1 MLCDNFGLF
10 CYFGSMYEKAKIH
23 LQNSSLSTSNF
34 EGPTLYSRKIFFWG
48 GGEGGLQNIKIEN
61 KNLS

>member
-10 CYFGSMYEKAKIH
+10 CFFGSMYEKAKIH

-34 EGPTLYSRKIFFWG
+34 EGPTLYSRKIFFG
-48 GGEGGLQNIKIEN
+48 GRGGLQNNKIEN

>member
-23 LQNSSLSTSNF
+23 LQNSISLSTSNF

-48 GGEGGLQNIKIEN
+48 GGGRGDSKHQNRK
-61 KNLS
+61 

>member
-23 LQNSSLSTSNF
+23 LQNTSNF
-34 EGPTLYSRKIFFWG
+34 EGPTLYSRKIFFGGRG
-48 GGEGGLQNIKIEN
+48 GGASKHQNRK
-61 KNLS
+61 

>member
-34 EGPTLYSRKIFFWG
+34 EGPTLYSRKIFLG
-48 GGEGGLQNIKIEN
+48 GVGRGGFKTS
-61 KNLS
+61 K

>member
-23 LQNSSLSTSNF
+23 LQNTSNF
-34 EGPTLYSRKIFFWG
+34 EGPTLYSRKIFFG
-48 GGEGGLQNIKIEN
+48 GGGASKHQNRK
-61 KNLS
+61 

>member
-23 LQNSSLSTSNF
+23 LQNSSLSSSNF

-48 GGEGGLQNIKIEN
+48 GGLQNIKIEN